1 MENNSLLV
9 PASNAPFTEGAAVR
23 ASIVSNAGPSSPQ
36 PLLGLPQRRLGGLA
50 AECDWMPVQ
59 LLGNASNVCLL
70 RVTSATCASGGPLSA
85 DAYVTAGS
93 QYFSVLAGTGNLLS
107 SSVSA
112 AVTYYCV
119 NSSVPTQSN
128 ERFFAPSTSQQSD
141 LVRNATTCY
150 DLVYLAPADN
160 ANTTTT
166 TSTCYMPDMDASF
179 QSYQTG
185 SVCTGGAAVP
195 VATLSGGSVCEKA
208 VVAVNYTLYWS
219 GAQLTGIIAQLLLAN
234 INVSASWDSRVTQRV
249 SYTWSYLPAAQQS
262 QLNGSSAALTPS
274 QLGVTSRASLVGESR
289 CDVLSFSLHLVLV

>member
-1 MENNSLLV
+1 MHAQHVCGEQLV
-9 PASNAPFTEGAAVR
+9 AGAREQRAVHSAPRAAVR
-23 ASIVSNAGPSSPQ
+23 ASIASNAGPSSPQ
-36 PLLGLPQRRLGGLA
+36 PLLGPPQRRLGGLSA
-50 AECDWMPVQ
+50 ACDWMPVQ
-59 LLGNASNVCLL
+59 LLGNASNVCLQ

-85 DAYVTAGS
+85 DAYVTAGN

-119 NSSVPTQSN
+119 NSSLPTQSN
-128 ERFFAPSTSQQSD
+128 ARFFTPSSNKQS
-141 LVRNATTCY
+141 ACY
-150 DLVYLAPADN
+150 DQVYLAPVSST
-160 ANTTTT
+160 NTTTT
-166 TSTCYMPDMDASF
+166 RSSCYMPDVDASF

-195 VATLSGGSVCEKA
+195 VATLSGGGSGSVCANA
-208 VVAVNYTLYWS
+208 VMGVNYPLYWS

-234 INVSASWDSRVTQRV
+234 INVSASWESSVTQRV

-274 QLGVTSRASLVGESR
+274 QLGVMSRASLVGE
-289 CDVLSFSLHLVLV
+289 